1 LDHHTSHPPH
11 ARDPQAQE
19 VVSRGTWYTGR
30 VGTMRPQGSHSGRAV
45 TSRLA
50 LARVHFLQEQA
61 TGSPCTAHDAVIFI
75 GDPII
80 STYRCLPGRAVLWP
94 QEHIW
99 AACAGVHPAD
109 AAQVREGALAG
120 VCIGGQESGAVA
132 ACTGVT
138 CRGDCGGWCSPQGPS
153 NFLKMCSWRAQAW
166 RSSWHSLG

>member
-1 LDHHTSHPPH
+1 MGTATAGQAYSIELAGLH
-11 ARDPQAQE
+11 AL
-19 VVSRGTWYTGR
+19 V
-30 VGTMRPQGSHSGRAV
+30 
-45 TSRLA
+45 SRLA

-120 VCIGGQESGAVA
+120 V
-132 ACTGVT
+132 TGSIKLPEDV
-138 CRGDCGGWCSPQGPS
+138 
-153 NFLKMCSWRAQAW
+153 FLAGTGMA
-166 RSSWHSLG
+166 